1 MKINFKNKKAFTLI
15 EVLLAIAVIGI
26 LSSILILNNQSA
38 VEKAIDVKV
47 KTFANSLPIVL
58 SGNYIA
64 NWKFDQVNFP
74 SANQTPDSWGANNG
88 TLGDGATSSTFPTLL
103 SESSCVFGQC
113 FSFDGTSDYVDC
125 GSSVDF
131 DFTKF
136 FTLETWIYRSADS
149 GTHERIISKSS
160 IASYD
165 YWLQIFETDVLNV
178 GLLTTT
184 GSAKWLVGNKII
196 DLNRWHHVVGVKD
209 ETNFYIYL
217 DGVLDSSG
225 ITFGTIMGDV
235 RINNSN
241 PLNIGRLGASGTW
254 YYSFNGR
261 IDDVRIYNEALEL
274 GKIQENYSI
283 GLKKLLAS
291 NQISPDEYRDRLIA
305 LSNNSN
311 LAKK

>member
-1 MKINFKNKKAFTLI
+1 MKVDFKNKKAFTLI

-88 TLGDGATSSTFPTLL
+88 TLGDGSTSSTFPTLL
-103 SESSCVFGQC
+103 FEPSCVFGQC

-125 GSSVDF
+125 GNSVDF

-136 FTLETWIYRSADS
+136 FTLEAWIYRSADGGS
-149 GTHERIISKSS
+149 YERIISKSS
-160 IASYD
+160 ISSYN
-165 YWLQIFETDVLNV
+165 YWLQIRPGNILDV
-178 GLLTTT
+178 GICATA
-184 GSAKWLVGNKII
+184 GAKYLQGNKVI
-196 DLNRWHHVVGVKD
+196 DLSKWYHVVAVKD
-209 ETNFYIYL
+209 MTNFYIYL
-217 DGVLDSSG
+217 DGVLDASG
-225 ITFGTIMGDV
+225 ITAGGTMDDV
-235 RINNSN
+235 VLTNY
-241 PLNIGRLGASGTW
+241 PLNIGRLGSAGTW

-261 IDDVRIYNEALEL
+261 IDDVRIYNESLEL
-274 GKIQENYSI
+274 GKIQENYLI
-283 GLKKLLAS
+283 GLKNLLVS
-291 NQISPDEYRDRLIA
+291 NQISPDEYRERLIA
-305 LSNNSN
+305 LSNNPD